1 MEEFYVEDQLPQGR
15 LVIAP
20 VQEADVGA
28 ASVLLTRAFA
38 ASAQGVHITDGRK
51 YCRDSLSQP
60 PHGVLLVARLFPTDS
75 SLLLPGQTSRVVA
88 TTGLSFTRST
98 REDFP
103 SLQPPD
109 ADAYMMNMAVD
120 MSQRRQGHARRM
132 LAAAEALVAACGFP
146 SVYLH
151 VRLSDE
157 PAQQLYRTSGFV
169 AVERDNVVLAKV
181 RGITPRALLCKQL

>member
-1 MEEFYVEDQLPQGR
+1 MQAGAAAVEEFYVEDQLPQGR

-60 PHGVLLVARLFPTDS
+60 PHG
-75 SLLLPGQTSRVVA
+75 TSRVVA

>member
-60 PHGVLLVARLFPTDS
+60 PHGVLLVARLFPTGK
-75 SLLLPGQTSRVVA
+75 GQAGWR
-88 TTGLSFTRST
+88 
-98 REDFP
+98 
-103 SLQPPD
+103 
-109 ADAYMMNMAVD
+109 
-120 MSQRRQGHARRM
+120 RRM
-132 LAAAEALVAACGFP
+132 APTLGQGQGSYASA
-146 SVYLH
+146 
-151 VRLSDE
+151 
-157 PAQQLYRTSGFV
+157 
-169 AVERDNVVLAKV
+169 
-181 RGITPRALLCKQL
+181 